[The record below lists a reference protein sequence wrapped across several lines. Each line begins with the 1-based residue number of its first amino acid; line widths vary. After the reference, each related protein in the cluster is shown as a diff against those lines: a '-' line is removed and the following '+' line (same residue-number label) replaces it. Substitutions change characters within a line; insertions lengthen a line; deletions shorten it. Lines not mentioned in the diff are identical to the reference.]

1 MEKLSLESLSEV
13 DDGSVAIAVNQFI
26 TQCYHDCRDR
36 PGMKKKR
43 EVTIKLSFTPDPD
56 PHSGS
61 QLERV
66 IFDVEVGAKCPGKG
80 ITQLVKCMPKS
91 AGFGFNAD
99 TKNVDMDQDQ
109 QTFPYDNED

>member
-1 MEKLSLESLSEV
+1 MEKLSLESLAEF
-13 DDGSVAIAVNQFI
+13 DDGSIAVAVNQAI

-56 PHSGS
+56 PNQGS

-66 IFDVEVGAKCPGKG
+66 IFDVEIGSKCPGKG
-80 ITQLVKCMPKS
+80 LSQLVKCMPKH
-91 AGFGFNAD
+91 AGFGFHAD
-99 TKNVDMDQDQ
+99 TKSVDHDPDQKSFD
-109 QTFPYDNED
+109 YEED